1 MHGTGGMGLN
11 RTETGELWGWKS
23 PSAGPFSCCLE
34 VAGAHRFG
42 LWSSL
47 ASTDME
53 VKSAFLLDPC
63 GAPEAVRTLTL
74 TLGPHLQ
81 MQE

>member
-1 MHGTGGMGLN
+1 MHGTGCIGLN
-11 RTETGELWGWKS
+11 KRETGELWGWKS
-23 PSAGPFSCCLE
+23 PSAGPFSYRLE
-34 VAGAHRFG
+34 VAGAHRFD

-63 GAPEAVRTLTL
+63 CVPEAVRTLTL

-81 MQE
+81 SQ

>member
-1 MHGTGGMGLN
+1 MHGTGGIGLN
-11 RTETGELWGWKS
+11 RTETGELGGWKS
-23 PSAGPFSCCLE
+23 LSAALFSYCLE

-53 VKSAFLLDPC
+53 GKSAFLLDPC
-63 GAPEAVRTLTL
+63 GVPEAVRTLTL
-74 TLGPHLQ
+74 TLGPRLQ
-81 MQE
+81 SQE